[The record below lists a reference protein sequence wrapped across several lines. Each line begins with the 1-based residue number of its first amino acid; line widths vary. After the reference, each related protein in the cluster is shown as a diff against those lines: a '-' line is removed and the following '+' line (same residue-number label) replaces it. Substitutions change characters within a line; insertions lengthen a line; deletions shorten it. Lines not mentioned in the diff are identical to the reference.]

1 MIYEKELSDRIIG
14 CAIAVHKELGA
25 GYLEKV
31 YERALCVEFKYQGI
45 SYVSQV
51 PIQVFYREQI
61 VGDYVADII
70 VESKIILEL
79 KACNIIHAMHSAQI
93 INYLCATGLKVGYIL
108 NFGNEAKL
116 EFKRIVH

>member
-45 SYVSQV
+45 SYVYQV
-51 PIQVFYREQI
+51 PIQVFYRDQI
-61 VGDYVADII
+61 VGDYISDII
-70 VESKIILEL
+70 VEGKIILEL
-79 KACNIIHAMHSAQI
+79 KACNIIHSMHCSQI
-93 INYLCATGLKVGYIL
+93 MNYLSATGLKVGYIL
-108 NFGNEAKL
+108 NFGNVAKL

>member
-31 YERALCVEFKYQGI
+31 YERALCVEFKYQDI
-45 SYVSQV
+45 NFESQV
-51 PIQVFYREQI
+51 PIQVFYRNQI
-61 VGDYVADII
+61 VGDYFADII
-70 VESKIILEL
+70 VDSKIILEL
-79 KACNIIHAMHSAQI
+79 KACNVIHPLHSAQI
-93 INYLCATGLKVGYIL
+93 MNYLTATGIKVGYIL
-108 NFGNEAKL
+108 SFGNEAKL

>member
-45 SYVSQV
+45 NYASQV
-51 PIQVFYREQI
+51 PIQVFYRNQI
-61 VGDYVADII
+61 VGDYFADII
-70 VESKIILEL
+70 VDSKIILEL
-79 KACNIIHAMHSAQI
+79 KACM
-93 INYLCATGLKVGYIL
+93 
-108 NFGNEAKL
+108 
-116 EFKRIVH
+116 

>member
-45 SYVSQV
+45 SYVYQV
-51 PIQVFYREQI
+51 PIPVFYRDQI
-61 VGDYVADII
+61 VGDYISDII
-70 VESKIILEL
+70 VEGKIILES
-79 KACNIIHAMHSAQI
+79 KACNIIHSTHCAQI
-93 INYLCATGLKVGYIL
+93 INYLSATGLKVGYIL
-108 NFGNEAKL
+108 NFGNMAKL
-116 EFKRIVH
+116 EFKRIAH

>member
-1 MIYEKELSDRIIG
+1 MIELLVVQLLFTKSLVPDIW
-14 CAIAVHKELGA
+14 K
-25 GYLEKV
+25 KV

-51 PIQVFYREQI
+51 PMQVFYRDQI

-70 VESKIILEL
+70 VEGKIILEL
-79 KACNIIHAMHSAQI
+79 KACNIIHSMHSAQI
-93 INYLCATGLKVGYIL
+93 INYLSATGLKVGYIL
-108 NFGNEAKL
+108 NFGNVAKL

>member
-31 YERALCVEFKYQGI
+31 SERALCIELKYQGLNYA
-45 SYVSQV
+45 SHV
-51 PIQVFYREQI
+51 PIQVYYRNQI
-61 VGDYVADII
+61 VGDYFADII
-70 VESKIILEL
+70 VESKIILEH
-79 KACNIIHAMHSAQI
+79 KTCNVIHPLHSAQI
-93 INYLCATGLKVGYIL
+93 MNYLTATGIKVGYIL